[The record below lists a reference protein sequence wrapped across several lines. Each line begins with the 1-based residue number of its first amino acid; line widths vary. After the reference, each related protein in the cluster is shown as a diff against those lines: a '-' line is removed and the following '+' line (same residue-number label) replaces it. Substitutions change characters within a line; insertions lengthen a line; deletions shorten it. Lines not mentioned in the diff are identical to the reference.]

1 MLALQIIGDIVLC
14 VICLALLAYTGI
26 DHEKKAKRAARYDR
40 ARVAEREQRKP
51 ILDMWEAELQT
62 HAAQNSAVT
71 YLIEKGV

>member
-14 VICLALLAYTGI
+14 VIGVSLTIYTGI

-51 ILDMWEAELQT
+51 ILDMWETELQT
-62 HAAQNSAVT
+62 HAAQYSVYAREN
-71 YLIEKGV
+71 